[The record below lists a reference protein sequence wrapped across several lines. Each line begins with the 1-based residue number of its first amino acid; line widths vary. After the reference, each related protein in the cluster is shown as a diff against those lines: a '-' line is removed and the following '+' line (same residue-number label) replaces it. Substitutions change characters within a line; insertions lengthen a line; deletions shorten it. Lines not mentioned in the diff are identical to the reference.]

1 MSAGSRVDATY
12 EGTTTMSATVSVSGR
27 RPLARRA
34 DLAAEPIAISEHRAV
49 RPQHAATSERT
60 VGRFGRSSRMGR
72 GVAALIAGAALVG
85 GLAMATPTPAAA
97 ADLSHRLPKLH
108 PGDHN
113 SLVVRLQRE
122 LSAHGR
128 NVAATG
134 HYGKATKKRVKAI
147 QRHHG
152 WKATGVVGSGV
163 WHVLL
168 SDGRRVSSPSIKPY
182 LDRRSSKRK
191 AQSAPTNSV
200 WDKLARC
207 ESGGRWHINTGNGF
221 YGGLQFTLSTWH
233 AYGGSGMPNKHSRSE
248 QIAVARRVQ
257 HSQGWGAWPACSSR
271 IGLR

>member
-1 MSAGSRVDATY
+1 MAGA
-12 EGTTTMSATVSVSGR
+12 
-27 RPLARRA
+27 
-34 DLAAEPIAISEHRAV
+34 
-49 RPQHAATSERT
+49 
-60 VGRFGRSSRMGR
+60 
-72 GVAALIAGAALVG
+72 IAGIAVVS
-85 GLAMATPTPAAA
+85 GLAMANPEPASAA
-97 ADLSHRLPKLH
+97 SISHRLPKLH
-108 PGDHN
+108 KGDHN

-122 LSAHGR
+122 LSAHGK

-134 HYGKATKKRVKAI
+134 HFGKATKKRVKKI
-147 QRHHG
+147 QRQHG
-152 WKATGVVGSGV
+152 WRATGVVGSGV

-182 LDRRSSKRK
+182 LRSSGRK
-191 AQSAPTNSV
+191 AQSAPANSV

-248 QIAVARRVQ
+248 QIAVAQRVQ
-257 HSQGWGAWPACSSR
+257 RSQGWGAWPACSSR